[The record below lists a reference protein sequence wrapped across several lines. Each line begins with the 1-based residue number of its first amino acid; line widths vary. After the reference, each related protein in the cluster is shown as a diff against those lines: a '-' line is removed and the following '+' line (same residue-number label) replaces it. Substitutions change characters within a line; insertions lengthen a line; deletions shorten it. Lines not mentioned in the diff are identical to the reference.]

1 MEVRKLNKND
11 VTEFRSLRLLSLQT
25 DAQVFASLYD
35 VERNYPLSK
44 FEQRLESND
53 TKFTVG
59 GFEDAKLVCTA
70 TFYRETVKK
79 LQHKGNLVAM
89 YCHPKYRG
97 NGIAESVVNKLLQD
111 ASELSGLK
119 MIDLSVLTN
128 NNRAVDF
135 YRKMGFEK
143 YATEPMAIFD
153 GTDYYDEVMMRF
165 EITTN

>member
-1 MEVRKLNKND
+1 
-11 VTEFRSLRLLSLQT
+11 
-25 DAQVFASLYD
+25 
-35 VERNYPLSK
+35 
-44 FEQRLESND
+44 
-53 TKFTVG
+53 
-59 GFEDAKLVCTA
+59 
-70 TFYRETVKK
+70 
-79 LQHKGNLVAM
+79 M

-119 MIDLSVLTN
+119 MIDLSVLSN

-153 GTDYYDEVMMRF
+153 GIDYYDEDMMRF